1 VIGLKFGRG
10 KTFLTLGSKQITLK
24 IKRWCNRCLEYR
36 IGMKFGMRGT
46 GSSWSVLEKVGFNL
60 SLFDWFMHF
69 IEHMACEFLERCEM
83 AILDAKPSLGC
94 SIPAGEHLERT

>member
-1 VIGLKFGRG
+1 
-10 KTFLTLGSKQITLK
+10 
-24 IKRWCNRCLEYR
+24 
-36 IGMKFGMRGT
+36 
-46 GSSWSVLEKVGFNL
+46 
-60 SLFDWFMHF
+60 MHF